1 MKIESVYIKNFR
13 CFKEDTIHFDDYTCL
28 VGANGA
34 GKSTVFSALHVF
46 FRHYKDSKT
55 DLSKL
60 IDKDFHH
67 SNTKEPIIIRV
78 IFNELSNQA
87 KQDLKDYV
95 RQDQLVVTA
104 EATYDELNQKAEVK
118 QYGNRLGFQEF
129 REYFEMDKAGKK
141 ATELVAFYN
150 QLKEKY
156 SDLPI
161 VKTKDAMEASL
172 KEYEAAHSGQCILIS
187 SEDQFY
193 GATKGAS
200 KLGPHIQWVFVP
212 GAKDVTEEGEESK
225 NSALGQLLL
234 RTDRAKVNFTERIAS
249 LREDANKAYAKLL
262 GEEQKVL
269 DELSGSLKTRLSQ
282 WAHTSINA
290 SVKWRQD
297 PDKSVKVEEPVAAI
311 QIGERGFEGELSRFG
326 HGLQRSYMLAL
337 LQELNSIDDALA
349 PTLILC
355 IEEPE
360 LYQHPPQAR
369 YLAETLQEL
378 ADVNTQVMVCSHSP
392 IFIPKTDFEKVR
404 IVRETGS
411 PVETKNARITYQE
424 LSDYLIAIGGKPINR
439 AGVVAKL
446 FPYLSPSINEM
457 FFCKV
462 PIFVEGIEDIAYIKT
477 YTELN
482 AQSTDYRK
490 LGCHL
495 INADKK
501 SNIIEPLAVAKLLN
515 LDSFLVFDFDTDVAK
530 EEHITEHKRDN
541 KKLLAI
547 QGYDTESE
555 WPANDFIKENIWG
568 WKTNLGDSIKTEIP
582 NWSKYFDQA
591 SSEYGNAGRLQ
602 KNPLVISR
610 TLELAWEANQKSQT
624 LLTLVGNIIKFAQSK
639 QQKL

>member
-13 CFKEDTIHFDDYTCL
+13 CFKEDTIYFDDYTCL

-67 SNTKEPIIIRV
+67 SNTKEPIVIRV
-78 IFNELSNQA
+78 TFKDLSDQA
-87 KQDLKDYV
+87 KIDLKDYV
-95 RQDQLVVTA
+95 RQDKLIVTA
-104 EATYDELNQKAEVK
+104 EATYDELTQKAEIK
-118 QYGNRLGFQEF
+118 QYGSRLGIKDFKIF
-129 REYFEMDKAGKK
+129 FEKEKAAAK
-141 ATELVAFYN
+141 ATELNECYA
-150 QLKEKY
+150 QIKDKY
-156 SDLPI
+156 PDLPAANS
-161 VKTKDAMEASL
+161 KDAKMAAL
-172 KEYEAAHSGQCILIS
+172 RDYEAVRPDECELLP

-193 GATKGAS
+193 GATKGS
-200 KLGPHIQWVFVP
+200 NKLAPHIQWVFVP
-212 GAKDVTEEGEESK
+212 AAKDVTEEGEESK

-234 RTDRAKVNFTERIAS
+234 RTVRAKVNFTERIAA

-282 WAHTSINA
+282 WAHPSINA
-290 SVKWRQD
+290 SVKWKQD
-297 PDKSVKVEEPVAAI
+297 PDKSIKVEEPVAAI

-337 LQELNSIDDALA
+337 LQELNTIDDAAA

-378 ADVNTQVMVCSHSP
+378 ANDNTQVMVCSHSP
-392 IFIPKTDFEKVR
+392 IFIPKSNFDKVR
-404 IVRETGS
+404 IVRESGN
-411 PVETKNARITYQE
+411 PVETKNSRITYKQ
-424 LSDYLIAIGGKPINR
+424 LSEYLTSIGSKPVNK

-446 FPYLSPSINEM
+446 FRYLSPSINEM

-462 PIFVEGIEDIAYIKT
+462 PVFVEGIEDIAYIKT
-477 YTELN
+477 YTELEGK
-482 AQSTDYRK
+482 SSEYRK

-501 SNIIEPLAVAKLLN
+501 SNIIEPLAVARLLN
-515 LDSFLVFDFDTDVAK
+515 LDSFLVFDLDTDAVK
-530 EEHITEHKRDN
+530 QEHQDEHKRDN
-541 KKLLAI
+541 KKLLTI
-547 QGYDTESE
+547 QGHEAEAE
-555 WPANDFIKENIWG
+555 WPGNTIKKDNLWG
-568 WKTNLGDSIKTEIP
+568 WKTNLGNEVKAEIA
-582 NWSKYFDQA
+582 NWQKYFDKA
-591 SSEYGNAGRLQ
+591 CLEYGNAGGLQ
-602 KNPLVISR
+602 KNPLVIAR
-610 TLELAWEANQKSQT
+610 TLELAWLEDEKSQT
-624 LLTLVGNIIKFAQSK
+624 LITLVESIIKFTKNK
-639 QQKL
+639 QK

>member
-13 CFKEDTIHFDDYTCL
+13 CFKEDTIYFDDYTCL

-78 IFNELSNQA
+78 TFKDLNEQA
-87 KQDLKDYV
+87 KLDLRDYV
-95 RQDQLVVTA
+95 RQDKLVVTA
-104 EATYDELNQKAEVK
+104 EATYDEPSQKAEVK
-118 QYGNRLGFQEF
+118 QYGNRLGFQDF

-141 ATELVAFYN
+141 AAELVAFYN

-156 SDLPI
+156 ADLPA
-161 VKTKDAMEASL
+161 VKTKDAMADALKEHEAS
-172 KEYEAAHSGQCILIS
+172 HSEQCVLIP

-200 KLGPHIQWVFVP
+200 KLAPHIQWVFVP

-234 RTDRAKVNFTERIAS
+234 RTVRAKVNFTERIAS

-282 WAHTSINA
+282 WAHPSINA
-290 SVKWRQD
+290 SVKWKQD

-337 LQELNSIDDALA
+337 LQELNSIDDTLA

-404 IVRETGS
+404 IVREIGT
-411 PVETKNARITYQE
+411 PVETKTTRITYQE
-424 LSDYLIAIGGKPINR
+424 LSDYLITIGGKPINR

-462 PIFVEGIEDIAYIKT
+462 PIFVEGIEDIAYLKT
-477 YTELN
+477 YAELN

-501 SNIIEPLAVAKLLN
+501 SNIIEPLAVAKLLK
-515 LDSFLVFDFDTDVAK
+515 LDSFLVFDFDTDVTKA
-530 EEHITEHKRDN
+530 EHITEHKRDN

-547 QGYDTESE
+547 QGHATESE
-555 WPANDFIKENIWG
+555 WPVNNLIKNNLWG
-568 WKTNLGDSIKTEIP
+568 WKTNFGDGIKAEIP
-582 NWSKYFDQA
+582 NWTKYFDQA
-591 SSEYGNAGRLQ
+591 SLEYGNAGGLQ

-610 TLELAWEANQKSQT
+610 TLELAW
-624 LLTLVGNIIKFAQSK
+624 GGW
-639 QQKL
+639 

>member
-13 CFKEDTIHFDDYTCL
+13 CFKEDTIYFDDYTCL

-78 IFNELSNQA
+78 TFKDLRDQA
-87 KQDLKDYV
+87 KKDLKDYV
-95 RQDQLVVTA
+95 RQDKLVVTA
-104 EATYDELNQKAEVK
+104 ETTYDALNQKAEVK
-118 QYGNRLGFQEF
+118 QYGSRLGIEEF
-129 REYFEMDKAGKK
+129 KIFFE
-141 ATELVAFYN
+141 
-150 QLKEKY
+150 KEKAAAKAPELNECY
-156 SDLPI
+156 AELKGKYPELP
-161 VKTKDAMEASL
+161 TANSKDAKMAAL
-172 KEYEAAHSGQCILIS
+172 RDYEAARPDECNLIP

-193 GATKGAS
+193 GATKGAN
-200 KLGPHIQWVFVP
+200 KLAPHIQWVFVP

-234 RTDRAKVNFTERIAS
+234 RTVRAKVNFTERIAS

-282 WAHTSINA
+282 WAHPSINA
-290 SVKWRQD
+290 SVKWKQD

-337 LQELNSIDDALA
+337 LQELNSIDDTLA

-404 IVRETGS
+404 IVRETGN

-424 LSDYLIAIGGKPINR
+424 LSDYLITIGGKPINR

-446 FPYLSPSINEM
+446 YPYLSPSINEM

-477 YTELN
+477 YAELN

-515 LDSFLVFDFDTDVAK
+515 LDTFLVFDFDTDVTK
-530 EEHITEHKRDN
+530 TEHITEHKRDN

-547 QGYDTESE
+547 QSHNTESE
-555 WPANDFIKENIWG
+555 WPAKDIIKNNLWG
-568 WKTNLGDSIKTEIP
+568 WKTNLGDGIKTEIP
-582 NWSKYFDQA
+582 NWTKYFDQA
-591 SSEYGNAGRLQ
+591 SLEYGNAGGLQ

-610 TLELAWEANQKSQT
+610 TLELTWEAGEKSQT
-624 LLTLVGNIIKFAQSK
+624 LLTLVDNIIKFAQSK
-639 QQKL
+639 QQ

>member
-13 CFKEDTIHFDDYTCL
+13 CFKEDTIYFDDYTCL

-67 SNTKEPIIIRV
+67 SNTKDPILIRV
-78 IFNELSNQA
+78 TFKDLSDQA
-87 KQDLKDYV
+87 KLDLKDYV
-95 RQDQLVVTA
+95 RQDKLIVTA
-104 EATYDELNQKAEVK
+104 EATYDELSQKAEIK
-118 QYGNRLGFQEF
+118 QYGSRFGIKDFKIF
-129 REYFEMDKAGKK
+129 FEKEKAAAK
-141 ATELVAFYN
+141 APELNECYAEI
-150 QLKEKY
+150 KEKY
-156 SDLPI
+156 PELTAANS
-161 VKTKDAMEASL
+161 KDAKMAAL
-172 KEYEAAHSGQCILIS
+172 RDYEAARPDECELLP

-193 GATKGAS
+193 GATKGSS
-200 KLGPHIQWVFVP
+200 KLAPHIQWVFVP
-212 GAKDVTEEGEESK
+212 AAKDVTEEGEESK

-234 RTDRAKVNFTERIAS
+234 RTVRAKVNFTERIAS

-282 WAHTSINA
+282 WAHPSINA
-290 SVKWRQD
+290 SVKWKQD
-297 PDKSVKVEEPVAAI
+297 PDKSIKVEEPVAAI

-337 LQELNSIDDALA
+337 LQELNTIDDAAA

-378 ADVNTQVMVCSHSP
+378 ANDNTQVMVCSHSP
-392 IFIPKTDFEKVR
+392 IFIPKSDFEKVR
-404 IVRETGS
+404 IVRESGN
-411 PVETKNARITYQE
+411 PVETKNSRITYKQ
-424 LSDYLIAIGGKPINR
+424 LSEYLTSIGSKPINK

-462 PIFVEGIEDIAYIKT
+462 PVFVEGIEDIAYLKT
-477 YTELN
+477 YIELEGKS
-482 AQSTDYRK
+482 AEYRK

-501 SNIIEPLAVAKLLN
+501 SNIIEPLAVASLLN
-515 LDSFLVFDFDTDVAK
+515 LDSYLIFDFDTDALK
-530 EEHITEHKRDN
+530 EVHQDEHKRDN
-541 KKLLAI
+541 KKLLTI
-547 QGYDTESE
+547 QGHAAESE
-555 WPANDFIKENIWG
+555 WPDNNISKDNLWG
-568 WKTNLGDSIKTEIP
+568 WKTNLGNEVKVEIP
-582 NWSKYFDQA
+582 NWTKYFDKA
-591 SSEYGNAGRLQ
+591 CLEYGNAGGLQ
-602 KNPLVISR
+602 KNPLVIAR
-610 TLELAWEANQKSQT
+610 TLELAWQEGEKSQT
-624 LLTLVGNIIKFAQSK
+624 LLNLVESIINFAKGK
-639 QQKL
+639 QL

>member
-13 CFKEDTIHFDDYTCL
+13 CFKEDTIYFDDYTCL

-78 IFNELSNQA
+78 TFTELSENA
-87 KQDLKDYV
+87 KEDLKDYV
-95 RQDQLVVTA
+95 RQDKLVVTA
-104 EATYDELNQKAEVK
+104 EATFDEANQKADVK
-118 QYGNRLGFQEF
+118 QYGSRLGFDDF
-129 REYFEMDKAGKK
+129 RIYFQKEKGSEKAS
-141 ATELVAFYN
+141 ELVATYN
-150 QLKEKY
+150 QLREKY
-156 SDLPI
+156 IDLPA
-161 VKTKDAMEASL
+161 VKTKDAMADAL
-172 KEYEAAHSGQCILIS
+172 KEYEAAHPDQCILIG

-193 GATKGAS
+193 GATKGAN
-200 KLGPHIQWVFVP
+200 KLAPHIQWVFVP

-234 RTDRAKVNFTERIAS
+234 RTVRAKVNFTERIAS

-282 WAHTSINA
+282 WAHPSINA
-290 SVKWRQD
+290 SVKWKQD

-337 LQELNSIDDALA
+337 LQELNTIDDTAA

-369 YLAETLQEL
+369 YLSETLQEL
-378 ADVNTQVMVCSHSP
+378 ASDNTQVMVCSHSP
-392 IFIPKTDFEKVR
+392 IFVPKSDFEKIR
-404 IVRETGS
+404 IIKEIGN
-411 PVETKNARITYQE
+411 PAETKSSSITYDQ
-424 LSDYLIAIGGKPINR
+424 LSTYLTDIGSKPVNKKGI
-439 AGVVAKL
+439 VAKL

-457 FFCKV
+457 FFCRV
-462 PIFVEGIEDIAYIKT
+462 PVFVEGIEDIAYIKT
-477 YTELN
+477 YLELN
-482 AQSTDYRK
+482 GKSDEYRK

-501 SNIIEPLAVAKLLN
+501 SNIIEPLAVASLLKLP
-515 LDSFLVFDFDTDVAK
+515 SFVVFDFDTDAVK
-530 EEHITEHKRDN
+530 PEHQTEHKRDN
-541 KKLLAI
+541 KLILAI
-547 QGYDTESE
+547 QGYAGESE
-555 WPANDFIKENIWG
+555 WPTIDTKKDNLWG
-568 WKTNLGDSIKTEIP
+568 WHVNFGTTIESEIADWTTHY
-582 NWSKYFDQA
+582 NKA
-591 SSEYGNAGRLQ
+591 CLEYGNAGGLK
-602 KNPLVISR
+602 KNPLVIAR
-610 TLELAWEANQKSQT
+610 TLELAWETGEKSAS
-624 LLTLVGNIIKFAQSK
+624 LLALTDAIIDFAK
-639 QQKL
+639 K

>member
-13 CFKEDTIHFDDYTCL
+13 CFKEDTIYFDNYTCL

-67 SNTKEPIIIRV
+67 LNTKEPIIIRV
-78 IFNELSNQA
+78 TFKDLGDQA
-87 KQDLKDYV
+87 KLDLKDYV
-95 RQDQLVVTA
+95 RQDKLVITA
-104 EATYDELNQKAEVK
+104 EATYDEASHKAEVK
-118 QYGNRLGFQEF
+118 QFGSRLGFEEF
-129 REYFEMDKAGKK
+129 RRYFEKEKGGEKAS
-141 ATELVAFYN
+141 ELVITYN
-150 QLKEKY
+150 LLKEKY
-156 SDLPI
+156 TDLPA
-161 VKTKDAMEASL
+161 VKTKDTMAEAL
-172 KEYEAAHSGQCILIS
+172 KEYEALHPSECILIP

-193 GATKGAS
+193 GATKGGN
-200 KLGPHIQWVFVP
+200 KLAPHLQWVFVS
-212 GAKDVTEEGEESK
+212 ASKDATEEGEESK

-234 RTDRAKVNFTERIAS
+234 RTVRAKVNFTERIAIV
-249 LREDANKAYAKLL
+249 REDANKAYAKLL
-262 GEEQKVL
+262 GEEQKEL
-269 DELSGSLKTRLSQ
+269 DELSASLKSRLSQ
-282 WAHTSINA
+282 WAHPSINA
-290 SVKWRQD
+290 SVKWKQD
-297 PDKSVKVEEPVAAI
+297 PEKSVKVEEPVAAI

-326 HGLQRSYMLAL
+326 HGLQRSYMFAL
-337 LQELNSIDDALA
+337 LQELNTIDDASA

-378 ADVNTQVMVCSHSP
+378 AGVNTQVMVCSHSP
-392 IFIPKTDFEKVR
+392 IFIPKTDFENVR
-404 IVRETGS
+404 IIRETGN

-424 LSDYLIAIGGKPINR
+424 LSDYLITIGGKPISR

-477 YTELN
+477 YAELN
-482 AQSTDYRK
+482 TQSADYRK

-501 SNIIEPLAVAKLLN
+501 SNIIEPLAVAKLLK
-515 LDSFLVFDFDTDVAK
+515 LDSFLVFDLDIDADAK
-530 EEHITEHKRDN
+530 HVDMQKKDN
-541 KKLLAI
+541 KKLLSI
-547 QGYDTESE
+547 QGHDMESE
-555 WPANDFIKENIWG
+555 WPANHIIKDNLWG
-568 WKTNLGDSIKTEIP
+568 WNTNLGDSIKTEIP
-582 NWSKYFDQA
+582 TWTKYFDQA
-591 SSEYGNAGRLQ
+591 SLEYGNAGGLQ

-610 TLELAWEANQKSQT
+610 ILELAWKAGEKSEI
-624 LLTLVGNIIKFAQSK
+624 LLTLVGNIIKFAQAK
-639 QQKL
+639 QQ